1 MKKLVTGGA
10 LRAAGLRAI
19 AFAFLLPACHAGVTT
34 RVNSYT
40 PYGQF
45 QPGESQRVSDEYA
58 KSMTGPVPDWNVTI
72 LNSSLPPGM
81 AMMNGRLLVAADAP
95 YEVLGQFE
103 IGFRLDDSAPTQ
115 AQLPAYLKRFAK
127 AAHADILVIQIQQR
141 QDRPDKV
148 AFVEGFAI
156 RTKQD
161 AKPSPTI
168 DPSGSTQI

>member
-1 MKKLVTGGA
+1 MKKL
-10 LRAAGLRAI
+10 AGLLALTI
-19 AFAFLLPACHAGVTT
+19 LVSACNVGPNT

-45 QPGESQRVSDEYA
+45 QPGESDRVSREYTA
-58 KSMTGPVPDWNVTI
+58 SLAGPVPDWNVTI

-103 IGFRLDDSAPTQ
+103 IGFRLDASAPTQ
-115 AQLPAYLKRFAK
+115 SELPAFLKRFAK
-127 AAHADILVIQIQQR
+127 AAHADILVIEIQPR

-148 AFVEGFAI
+148 AFVGGFAI
-156 RTKQD
+156 RTKQGKED
-161 AKPSPTI
+161 AKPAPTI